1 MKKRGLIGQ
10 YFHLLKCCHDKSQYN
25 LNVFIKKN
33 YAPQKKKKKTR
44 ILNHDLLDVLD
55 KSKKKKRK
63 EKKRKEKC
71 LSFYD
76 LYYLH
81 KKSVNLY
88 FKKKG
93 SY

>member
-1 MKKRGLIGQ
+1 MYSLKKTIP
-10 YFHLLKCCHDKSQYN
+10 LK
-25 LNVFIKKN
+25 KKN
-33 YAPQKKKKKTR
+33 TR

-55 KSKKKKRK
+55 KSKK

-81 KKSVNLY
+81 KKSVKLY
-88 FKKKG
+88 FKKKKKRVILNFPKFA
-93 SY
+93 